1 MPFPRTLSR
10 GGTFS
15 LPLERRGWLRDLF
28 ENGIAVV
35 FVFSSVVVEEGIE

>member
-1 MPFPRTLSR
+1 MLSR
-10 GGTFS
+10 GAALLTSRSSVG
-15 LPLERRGWLRDLF
+15 GGLRDLF